1 MDHKIKKQWRKII
14 MKSNIDSEEIPIKL
28 KKKKLPRLIQKKKKI
43 KHRLSRSRIKE
54 GTLLQ
59 ILKHYNNKDIL

>member
-28 KKKKLPRLIQKKKKI
+28 KKKKTTQTNPEKKKKKDKTQII
-43 KHRLSRSRIKE
+43 KIR
-54 GTLLQ
+54 
-59 ILKHYNNKDIL
+59 N